1 MVVRIIAFGFLLLAI
16 APAVGGDLKITWQ
29 PNTEADLVGYV
40 VYYGTAERPQR
51 YRIEVGRQTEHLIQN
66 LPAGETYSISV
77 TAVDTAGNESLF
89 SEQIAARIPTDQEK
103 QDSVSLQH
111 YLLSSHPNPFHI
123 QSTKITTL
131 AFALTEASPVKI
143 EIFNLLG
150 QRVITLLDKTLLAG
164 AQAISWNGL
173 DAQRRLVRT
182 GIYWYRLQTSRQV
195 STQRLILYY

>member
-51 YRIEVGRQTEHLIQN
+51 HRIEVGRQTEYRIQN

-103 QDSVSLQH
+103 QGSVSLQH